1 MSQRDEVHTEEL
13 NGYKITIFQDSYYE
27 SPRDWDNL
35 GTMVCWHRR
44 YDLGDKHSF
53 SEPSDFL
60 EWKKRHD
67 VIVLPL
73 YLYDHSGITI
83 STGPFSCPWDSGQVG
98 YIYVE
103 KDKVRKEWGWK
114 HITKKR
120 QERIEQALKQE
131 VSTYD
136 DYLTGNVYGYTVSR
150 GDEELDSCGGF
161 YGDYQT
167 SGILEEARASV
178 KYEEKKALP
187 LLEHG
192 GLL

>member
-53 SEPSDFL
+53 SEPSDFI
-60 EWKKRHD
+60 EWKKHHD

-120 QERIEQALKQE
+120 EERIKQALKQE

>member
-1 MSQRDEVHTEEL
+1 MSHRDEVYTEEL
-13 NGYKITIFQDSYYE
+13 NGYKIAILQDSDYD

-44 YDLGDKHSF
+44 YNLGDKHSF

-73 YLYDHSGITI
+73 YLYDHGGITI
-83 STGPFSCPWDSGQVG
+83 STGPFSCPWDSGQIG

-120 QERIEQALKQE
+120 QERVLRVLRGE

-150 GDEELDSCGGF
+150 GDEELDSCWGF

-178 KYEEKKALP
+178 K
-187 LLEHG
+187 
-192 GLL
+192 